1 MVDNDERARVEG
13 RPFFRYS
20 GIYFRQNQTS
30 YSNIEMK
37 TRKNQVIQ
45 SVSFLFL
52 LDVGVDQRLR
62 CGTVRPH
69 HNFRR
74 ERWEN

>member
-1 MVDNDERARVEG
+1 MVDNDERTRVEG
-13 RPFFRYS
+13 RPLFRYS